1 MIHPRRALSLLAV
14 LVVALATG
22 SATSAQRSGDDKK
35 PSLSLKATPPVGFSP
50 LRVRIVVDV
59 RGGSDDYAD
68 FYCPAIEWD
77 WGDGTVSG
85 NSEDCDPYQS
95 GKSTIRRRYSIE
107 HVFRQPGTFQV
118 FFRLKQR
125 DRVIA
130 ASSGNVQ
137 VRAGRTRRVWQLT
150 SRSTP

>member
-14 LVVALATG
+14 LVVALATSNTVG
-22 SATSAQRSGDDKK
+22 AQRSGDDKK

-68 FYCPAIEWD
+68 FYCPSIEWD

-85 NSEDCDPYQS
+85 NSEDCDPYQA
-95 GKSTIRRRYSIE
+95 GKSSIKRRYSIE
-107 HVFRQPGTFQV
+107 HVFRQPGSWQV

-125 DRVIA
+125 DKVIA
-130 ASSGNVQ
+130 ASSANVQ
-137 VRAGRTRRVWQLT
+137 VRPGVRDEFGN
-150 SRSTP
+150 

>member
-1 MIHPRRALSLLAV
+1 MIRQRSASCVLIALLTFVVSPARDAV
-14 LVVALATG
+14 
-22 SATSAQRSGDDKK
+22 AQRNDDKK

-50 LRVRIVVDV
+50 LRVRLAVDV
-59 RGGSDDYAD
+59 RGGSDDYEE
-68 FYCPAIEWD
+68 FYCPTIEWD

-95 GKSTIRRRYSIE
+95 GKSSIKRRYSIE

-130 ASSGNVQ
+130 ASSSNIQ
-137 VRAGRTRRVWQLT
+137 VRPGVRDEFGG
-150 SRSTP
+150 

>member
-14 LVVALATG
+14 LLVSLATG
-22 SATSAQRSGDDKK
+22 TTVGAQRGGDDKK
-35 PSLSLKATPPVGFSP
+35 PSLSLRATPPVGFSP
-50 LRVRIVVDV
+50 LRVRLVVDV
-59 RGGSDDYAD
+59 KGGSDDYAD

-85 NSEDCDPYQS
+85 NSEDCDPYQA
-95 GKSTIRRRYSIE
+95 GKSTIKRRYSTE

-118 FFRLKQR
+118 FFRIKQR

-130 ASSGNVQ
+130 ASSSNVQ
-137 VRAGRTRRVWQLT
+137 VRAGVRDEFGN
-150 SRSTP
+150 

>member
-1 MIHPRRALSLLAV
+1 MIHPRRASSLLAV
-14 LVVALATG
+14 LVVAVATG
-22 SATSAQRSGDDKK
+22 TATSAQRGDDKK

-50 LRVRIVVDV
+50 LRVRLVVDV
-59 RGGSDDYAD
+59 RGGSDDYAE

-85 NSEDCDPYQS
+85 NSEDCDPYQA
-95 GKSTIRRRYSIE
+95 GKSSIKRRYSIE

-137 VRAGRTRRVWQLT
+137 VRAGVRDEFGN
-150 SRSTP
+150 

>member
-22 SATSAQRSGDDKK
+22 NASGAQRSGDDKK

-50 LRVRIVVDV
+50 LRVRLVVDV
-59 RGGSDDYAD
+59 SGGSDNYEE
-68 FYCPAIEWD
+68 FYCPSIEWD

-95 GKSTIRRRYSIE
+95 GKSTIKRRYSIE

-130 ASSGNVQ
+130 ASSSNIQ
-137 VRAGRTRRVWQLT
+137 VRPGVRDEFGG
-150 SRSTP
+150 